1 MNHKTCVGIDV
12 ASEKLDVYVDTLCQF
27 SVYPNTPAG
36 WEALAQTL
44 LPLQPDRIVLEPT
57 GNYEL
62 GVLTHLLDQELP
74 VARVNAA
81 RVKDFAKAQGQR
93 AKNDRI
99 DARTLAAFGAR
110 MEPTLTRLP
119 AEELAQLRTLKRC
132 RDFLGEQVT
141 ALKHLIRSATDPVS
155 KPLMEAS
162 LADQVKHLKR
172 AEQALRA
179 WVRQQPELAAQVA
192 VLETMPG
199 IGFISAVAVLTELP
213 ELGTVSPK
221 AIAGLAGL
229 APYVQAS
236 GKYVGQARLS
246 GGRARAR
253 KALYM
258 PALVAVRRNPV
269 LKAFYERLKGAGKP
283 PKKALAACMRKLLC
297 WLNAMLREMKPWQPD
312 ALPNFFAV

>member
-1 MNHKTCVGIDV
+1 MNQVVCVGIDV
-12 ASEKLDVYVDTLCQF
+12 ASEKLDVYIDSLAQF

-36 WEALAQTL
+36 WEALAQAL
-44 LPLQPDRIVLEPT
+44 IPLQPHRIVLEPT
-57 GNYEL
+57 GNFEL
-62 GVLTHLLDQELP
+62 GVLTQLLDRGLP

-110 MEPTLTRLP
+110 MEPDVTQLPEAALT
-119 AEELAQLRTLKRC
+119 QLRTLKRC
-132 RDFLGEQVT
+132 RDFLSEQVT
-141 ALKHLIRSATDPVS
+141 ALKHLIRSATDAVS
-155 KPLMEAS
+155 KPLMEAA
-162 LADQVKHLKR
+162 LADLLRHLKR
-172 AEQALRA
+172 AEHELRA
-179 WVRQQPELAAQVA
+179 WVKQQPVLDAQVA
-192 VLETMPG
+192 VLESMPG

-213 ELGTVSPK
+213 ELGQVSPK

-229 APYVQAS
+229 APYVQES
-236 GKYVGQARLS
+236 GKFKGQSRLS

-297 WLNAMLREMKPWQPD
+297 WLNAMLREMKPWQPEAITD
-312 ALPNFFAV
+312 LHAA